1 MRHSAFLL
9 FASLARALHV
19 PEYRILSGALAEASS
34 RQARIRHALEQQLS
48 KASSLPPADLED
60 TKNAKT
66 AEKARRR
73 AEQIPIR
80 LDEVA
85 GVERQIE
92 SLSARLALDDTA
104 SLADLRRD
112 LEADALLGAILR
124 EFDPEAHARTSEGR
138 GRPAGF
144 DGLVLSTPRGIPVL
158 VGRQGA
164 DTDEAMRRAASG
176 RDLWFQVR
184 DLDGARVLLR
194 TSMARGLEGSR
205 ECQQFAADLAA
216 YFSDSRGAGG
226 EDDDDDYVEIMFTD
240 SRHVAK
246 RGSRVGQMKDN
257 KKLGIVRGRPAA
269 VAEVARAAQDSCVIP
284 VWKPRNR
291 HRGRA
296 Q

>member
-1 MRHSAFLL
+1 MPTAVAAPTCWERRGGRLRCVAAHMGIGSPGKL
-9 FASLARALHV
+9 ASRAGTLW
-19 PEYRILSGALAEASS
+19 
-34 RQARIRHALEQQLS
+34 
-48 KASSLPPADLED
+48 
-60 TKNAKT
+60 
-66 AEKARRR
+66 ARRGVFT
-73 AEQIPIR
+73 
-80 LDEVA
+80 LD
-85 GVERQIE
+85 
-92 SLSARLALDDTA
+92 
-104 SLADLRRD
+104 RRT
-112 LEADALLGAILR
+112 LR
-124 EFDPEAHARTSEGR
+124 EHA
-138 GRPAGF
+138 F
-144 DGLVLSTPRGIPVL
+144 
-158 VGRQGA
+158 
-164 DTDEAMRRAASG
+164 
-176 RDLWFQVR
+176 WFQVR

-291 HRGRA
+291 RRGRA